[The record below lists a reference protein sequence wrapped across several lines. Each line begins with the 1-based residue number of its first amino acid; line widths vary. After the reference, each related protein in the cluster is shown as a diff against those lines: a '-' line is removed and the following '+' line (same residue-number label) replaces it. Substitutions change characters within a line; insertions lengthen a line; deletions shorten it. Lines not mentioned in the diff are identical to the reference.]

1 MHKGERF
8 NTITH
13 LIGAIA
19 SFIAVI
25 VLVVLVSLKGDPWK
39 IVSFSIYGATLFLL
53 YLFSTLYHSN
63 KGNLKKVLRIL
74 DHNSIYLLI
83 AGTYTP
89 FSLVLLRGGWG
100 FTIFGISWGLAIVGI
115 ILDVVFRKSKS
126 RKVSLIIYTAMG
138 WLIVIALKPLLAKLV
153 MSGFILLLLGGL
165 FYTFG
170 IIFYVLG
177 RKRPF
182 YHGVWH
188 LFVLTGSIFHYI
200 TIIAYIL

>member
-1 MHKGERF
+1 MNDGERF

-13 LIGAIA
+13 LIGAVC

-39 IVSFSIYGATLFLL
+39 IVSFSIYGATLFFL
-53 YLFSTLYHSN
+53 YLFSTLYHN
-63 KGNLKKVLRIL
+63 NTGKCKKVLRIL
-74 DHNSIYLLI
+74 DHNSIYILI

-100 FTIFGISWGLAIVGI
+100 FTIFGISWGLAVMGI
-115 ILDVVFRKSKS
+115 ILDVVFRNSKS

-138 WLIVIALKPLLAKLV
+138 WLIVIALKPLLSKLV
-153 MSGFILLLLGGL
+153 MSGFILLLLGGI
-165 FYTFG
+165 FYTVG

-177 RKRPF
+177 RKRPY

-188 LFVLTGSIFHYI
+188 LFVLTGSVFHYL
-200 TIIAYIL
+200 TILLYLL